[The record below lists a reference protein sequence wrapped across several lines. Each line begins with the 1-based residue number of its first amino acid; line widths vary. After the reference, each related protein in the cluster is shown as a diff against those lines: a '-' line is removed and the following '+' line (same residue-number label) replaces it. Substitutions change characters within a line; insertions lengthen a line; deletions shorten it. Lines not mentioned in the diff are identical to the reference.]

1 MSERIFMF
9 FVGALILFALYFEIN
24 ILIYILCLWLLFEA
38 MTDIRLTTLSQKLIH
53 RSVPPG
59 LTTFRTNPRFSFD
72 AFRMWRIT
80 VAIMLGGSFLLLHEK
95 NIEVVWFF
103 PWFMGFAIL
112 GAGVSCVCPVLLF
125 IRWIG
130 FK

>member
-1 MSERIFMF
+1 MSERIFLF
-9 FVGALILFALYFEIN
+9 FVGAFILFALYFEIN
-24 ILIYILCLWLLFEA
+24 ILIYILCIWLLFEA
-38 MTDIRLTTLSQKLIH
+38 ATNIRLTTLSQKLIH
-53 RSVPPG
+53 QSVPPG
-59 LTTFRTNPRFSFD
+59 LTTFRSHTRFSFD
-72 AFRMWRIT
+72 AFRMWRIV
-80 VAIMLGGSFLLLHEK
+80 VAVMLGGSFLLLHEK

-112 GAGVSCVCPVLLF
+112 GAGVSGVCPVLLF

>member
-1 MSERIFMF
+1 MSERIFLF
-9 FVGALILFALYFEIN
+9 LVGAIILIALYFEID
-24 ILIYILCLWLLFEA
+24 IVIYALCLWLLFEGA
-38 MTDIRLTTLSQKLIH
+38 SNIRITTLSQKFLH
-53 RSVPPG
+53 KTVPPG
-59 LTTFRTNPRFSFD
+59 LATFSSTPRFAFD

-80 VAIMLGGSFLLLHEK
+80 VAIMLGGSLLLLHEK

-112 GAGVSCVCPVLLF
+112 GASVSGVCPVLLF
-125 IRWIG
+125 IRWLG